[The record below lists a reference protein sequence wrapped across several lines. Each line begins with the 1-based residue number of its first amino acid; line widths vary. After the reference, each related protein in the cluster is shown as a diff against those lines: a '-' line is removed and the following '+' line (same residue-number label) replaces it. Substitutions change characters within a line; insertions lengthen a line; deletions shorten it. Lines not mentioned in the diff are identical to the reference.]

1 MMLHNSCLICT
12 SSSLPVLVVKGVHSV
27 LLLSGLYHQQG
38 CVYLALI
45 QVGVLLHTQHNSYL
59 GTMLSHLYTS
69 HVRLCLKFN
78 TSMLFLFSLV
88 AYLPSIS
95 CQGISTFHSEERYF
109 SMLSKSSSKSTTV
122 PTPPGIVKGTL
133 EKLKLSIQYILY
145 LYIL

>member
-12 SSSLPVLVVKGVHSV
+12 SSSLPVLHIISIYLSIIYERSALCSV
-27 LLLSGLYHQQG
+27 IVGALPLAGL
-38 CVYLALI
+38 CLFSTI
-45 QVGVLLHTQHNSYL
+45 TGVLLHTQHNSYL
-59 GTMLSHLYTS
+59 GTMLSYLYTS

-95 CQGISTFHSEERYF
+95 CQGISTFHSWKRYF

-133 EKLKLSIQYILY
+133 EKLKLSI
-145 LYIL
+145 

>member
-78 TSMLFLFSLV
+78 TSMLLV
-88 AYLPSIS
+88 VYLPSIS
-95 CQGISTFHSEERYF
+95 CQGISTFHSEKRYF
-109 SMLSKSSSKSTTV
+109 SMLSKSSSKSPTV
-122 PTPPGIVKGTL
+122 PTPSGIVKGTL